1 MRQRS
6 TYILIGVGNLL
17 IGIGFIML
25 LLHGL
30 KWPYIW
36 ATFVGNAC
44 GIVWSYL
51 VHRPYMYH
59 IQTFSVVVV
68 GKIIGVYLFSHVVA
82 FIVIHPWV
90 YHAISIWAP
99 DWDPKLH
106 LDVVLFLE
114 ASVFTML
121 SIVLEKFIL
130 FPREVETYKQPTL
143 VSPAAVPEQEV

>member
-44 GIVWSYL
+44 GIVWSYM
-51 VHRPYMYH
+51 VHRPYMNH
-59 IQTFSVVVV
+59 IQTFSVVVI
-68 GKIIGVYLFSHVVA
+68 GKIIGVYLVSHVVA
-82 FIVIHPWV
+82 FIVIHPWM
-90 YHAISIWAP
+90 YHIISIGEPNWE
-99 DWDPKLH
+99 PKLQ
-106 LDVVLFLE
+106 LDVVLFME
-114 ASVFTML
+114 ASIFTML
-121 SIVLEKFIL
+121 SIVLEKIIL
-130 FPREVETYKQPTL
+130 FPRVVEKDR
-143 VSPAAVPEQEV
+143 